1 VGDRLSTPAPFDGN
15 PDVAVFHP
23 GTQHSWQTAYAL
35 QQLGRLA
42 WYATSIYYRPG
53 RFPYVLEKLPGAAG
67 ARIGGAVRRFA
78 HPALDPERVRTSGL
92 IEWLER
98 IASATGRRELAQRL
112 DFWGN
117 HRFGRSLRG
126 AVRDPSVR
134 ALWGYNGSSASLFE
148 SPHAADRHRILDRTT
163 GDWRAYNAAMD
174 RVAADYPEWFL
185 PVERRVGQHQ
195 IDRDQR
201 EYAAADTILCGC
213 EFAAETVREHGGAAA
228 AGKVRVL
235 DYCYDE
241 ALFSNLP
248 PPRPLARDA
257 PVKFLFLGLAIPRK
271 GIHHALEAIARIPRS
286 AATLTVV
293 GQMGIPR
300 EIFARFADRVE
311 YRPNVPRSAVP
322 GILAEHHALV
332 FPTHFEGAGI
342 VLYEALAAGCALIQ
356 SDRAALAVTPETGLL
371 LPEPSSDALYDA
383 MLETIDNRD
392 RLDAW
397 RAAAQAEAARYSF
410 ARYREG
416 IASLLDEVLPG
427 SPGKA

>member
-1 VGDRLSTPAPFDGN
+1 MAGHLSPPPRA
-15 PDVAVFHP
+15 DVAVFHP

-42 WYATSIYYRPG
+42 WYATSIYYQPG
-53 RFPYVLEKLPGAAG
+53 RFPYVLENLPGAAG
-67 ARIGGAVRRFA
+67 VRIGAAVRKFA
-78 HPALDPERVRTSGL
+78 HPALDPARVRTSGL

-98 IASATGRRELAQRL
+98 IASVSGRRGLAQRL

-117 HRFGRSLRG
+117 HRFGLGLRS
-126 AVRDPSVR
+126 AVGDPAVR

-148 SPHAADRHRILDRTT
+148 AAQAADRHRILDRTT
-163 GDWRAYNAAMD
+163 GDWRTYNAAMD

-185 PVERRVGQHQ
+185 PIERRVGQRQ

-201 EYAAADTILCGC
+201 EYAAADTILCGS
-213 EFAAETVREHGGAAA
+213 EFAAQTVRDQGGAAA

-235 DYCYDE
+235 NYCYDE
-241 ALFSNLP
+241 ALFADLP
-248 PPRPLARDA
+248 PPRPLTPDE

-293 GQMGIPR
+293 GQLGIPP
-300 EIFARFADRVE
+300 EVFARFADRVE

-322 GILAEHHALV
+322 AILAEHHALV

-356 SDRAALAVTPETGLL
+356 SDRAALAVTPATGLL
-371 LPEPSSDALYDA
+371 LPEPSSDALHAA
-383 MLETIDNRD
+383 MLAAIDQRD
-392 RLDAW
+392 RLNAW

-416 IASLLDEVLPG
+416 IAELLGEVLG
-427 SPGKA
+427 